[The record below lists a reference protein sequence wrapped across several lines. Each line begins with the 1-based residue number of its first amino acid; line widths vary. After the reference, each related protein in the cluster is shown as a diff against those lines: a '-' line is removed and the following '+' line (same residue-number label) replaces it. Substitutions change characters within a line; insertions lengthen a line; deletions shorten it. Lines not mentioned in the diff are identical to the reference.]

1 MEDISGLPQFFQR
14 VYQVEDQC
22 DLQLPVDSNLE
33 RALAVGQGHTGFG
46 S

>member
-22 DLQLPVDSNLE
+22 DFQLSVDSNLE
-33 RALAVGQGHTGFG
+33 SAFAVGQGHAGFG